1 MCGHTAVM
9 SDAALRRLA
18 YLLLCVAVGL
28 DICGVALHQGL
39 VAVPTLKNSNTADLG
54 DVLFVTSACSAG
66 TLIAFHRPRNG
77 VAWLLLLGG
86 LVEALSAAGQAYGA
100 RALGLPGSDLPAGDW
115 VMALTAPLW
124 VVAVFMLSA
133 LLMLRYPSGQ
143 VTGTWARRLERG
155 TWIALV
161 LVWFGY
167 AHGDNAVSDEVV
179 GGRSPLPGPEWV
191 AAVALPGL
199 LVLLVALVFSAVHTL
214 LRTLRAQAPERQQLA
229 LLVTVAPVAV
239 VLLFLPWSFL
249 QLGMQ
254 LIPFAVAVGV
264 LRYRLLG
271 IEVFVRR
278 TLVYG
283 ALTGLVVLDFAV
295 VTWVVRRLVGSDQ
308 GADLVAA
315 LVVTAVLGPART
327 AVQRIVDR
335 FVYGDRR
342 DPWRAF
348 DRLGREAASTDALT
362 DVVAAVA
369 QSLRL
374 PGAQLHSTD
383 GLVASWGEAATPSVV
398 PLVVAGEPVG
408 ELHVAP
414 RRGERELPGA
424 DQRLLEALAPVL
436 GLVVR
441 TTLLVNDLAAERQR
455 VLDATEAERSR
466 LRRDLHDG
474 LGPSLTGIGLGLEAA
489 QGADPQRSQAILA
502 RLREEAAASLD
513 EVRRIIDDL
522 RPGALDAQDLLA
534 LVRQK
539 AAHLTSTTPVRV
551 VVDAPETLG
560 RLAPD
565 IEAAALRIVDE
576 ALTNVVRHAQATACT
591 VTLALEDGLRV
602 EVTDNGVG
610 YHGPRDGGVGV
621 PSMQTR
627 ARAVGGT
634 LELVSPGSGTVLTAR
649 LPA

>member
-1 MCGHTAVM
+1 M

-18 YLLLCVAVGL
+18 YLLLCVAAGL
-28 DICGVALHQGL
+28 DVWGLALHQGL
-39 VAVPTLKNSNTADLG
+39 AGLPTLTDSNTADIG
-54 DVLFVTSACSAG
+54 DVLFVTSTCSAG

-86 LVEALSAAGQAYGA
+86 LVEALCAFGQAYGA

-115 VMALTAPLW
+115 VLALTAPLW
-124 VVAVFMLSA
+124 VVAVFMLSVQ
-133 LLMLRYPSGQ
+133 LMLRYPSGQ
-143 VTGTWARRLERG
+143 VTGVWARRVERA
-155 TWIALV
+155 TWIALA

-167 AHGDNAVSDEVV
+167 AHGDSAVSDEVV
-179 GGRSPLPGPEWV
+179 GGRSPLPGPDWV
-191 AAVALPGL
+191 AAVALPAL
-199 LVLLVALVFSAVHTL
+199 LVLLAALVFSAVHTL
-214 LRTLRAQAPERQQLA
+214 RRTLRARAPERQQLA

-239 VLLFLPWSFL
+239 VLLLLPWSFL

-271 IEVFVRR
+271 IEVIVRR

-283 ALTGLVVLDFAV
+283 ALTALVVLDFAV
-295 VTWVVRRLVGSDQ
+295 VTWVVRRLVGSDR

-327 AVQRIVDR
+327 AVQRGVDR

-369 QSLRL
+369 ASLRL
-374 PGAQLHSTD
+374 PAVQLH
-383 GLVASWGEAATPSVV
+383 GPAGPVASWGEGATASVV
-398 PLVVAGEPVG
+398 PLVVAGERVG
-408 ELHVAP
+408 ELAVAP
-414 RRGERELPGA
+414 RRGEQELPAA
-424 DQRLLEALAPVL
+424 DQRLLEALAPML
-436 GLVVR
+436 GLVLR
-441 TTLLVNDLAAERQR
+441 STLLAQDLAAERQR
-455 VLDATEAERSR
+455 VLDVTEAERSR

-489 QGADPQRSQAILA
+489 QSADPQRSQAILA
-502 RLREEAAASLD
+502 RLREEAAASLV

-522 RPGALDAQDLLA
+522 RPGGLDAQDLLG

-551 VVDAPETLG
+551 AVEAPEPLG
-560 RLAPD
+560 PLAPD
-565 IEAAALRIVDE
+565 VEAAALRIVDE
-576 ALTNVVRHAQATACT
+576 ALTNVVRHAQATTCT
-591 VTLALEDGLRV
+591 VRLVVDGGLRV
-602 EVTDNGVG
+602 EVCDNGIG
-610 YHGPRDGGVGV
+610 YQGPRDGGVGV
-621 PSMQTR
+621 PSMRTR
-627 ARAVGGT
+627 AQAVGGT
-634 LELVSPGSGTVLTAR
+634 LELGSPGSGTVLTAR